1 MLSFDQTHRIR
12 SERREEICTWVQEIL
27 CLTEQD
33 RVVVTQLTC
42 TEPNCPPL
50 ETVIAVFSEG
60 NPSRQWK
67 VHKPADDLLHEEVD
81 SLLRLGT
88 GWSPRSWKCPD

>member
-1 MLSFDQTHRIR
+1 MLPFDQTHRIR
-12 SERREEICTWVQEIL
+12 SEQREEICNWVHEVL
-27 CLTEQD
+27 SLTDQD
-33 RVVVTQLTC
+33 RVVVTQLSC
-42 TEPNCPPL
+42 AEPGCPPL
-50 ETVIAVFSEG
+50 ETIIAVFSEG

-67 VHKPADDLLHEEVD
+67 VHKPANDLLREEVD